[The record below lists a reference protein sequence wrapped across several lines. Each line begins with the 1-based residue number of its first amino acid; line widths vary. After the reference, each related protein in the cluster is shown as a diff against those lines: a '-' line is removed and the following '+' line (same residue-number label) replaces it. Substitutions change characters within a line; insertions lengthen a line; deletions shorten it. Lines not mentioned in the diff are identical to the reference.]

1 MDAMRILIVE
11 NNAEFRAL
19 LKSVL
24 LQRIPNGVI
33 HEAADAK
40 GALQLFRSAAPDI
53 VLTDIRL
60 SGPTN
65 GLALTARIRRQGPT
79 PPIVIITNHNLP
91 EYRAAAERLGAN
103 HFFAKSTSSPD
114 EIVAV
119 VYQLVH
125 PGAPS

>member
-1 MDAMRILIVE
+1 MRILIVE
-11 NNAEFRAL
+11 DNAEFRAL

-24 LQRIPNGVI
+24 LQRMPEGVI
-33 HEAADAK
+33 HEAADASA
-40 GALQLFRSAAPDI
+40 ALQIFRSAAPDI

-91 EYRAAAERLGAN
+91 EYRAAAQRLGAN
-103 HFFAKSTSSPD
+103 DFLAKGSSSPD

-119 VYQLVH
+119 VYRLTH
-125 PGAPS
+125 PGEQS